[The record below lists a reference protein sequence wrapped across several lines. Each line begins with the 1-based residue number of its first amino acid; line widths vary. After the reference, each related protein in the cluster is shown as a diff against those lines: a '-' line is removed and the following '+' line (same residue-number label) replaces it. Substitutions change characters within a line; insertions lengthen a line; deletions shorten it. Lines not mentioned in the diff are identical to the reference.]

1 MAVLS
6 KEEHKR
12 LEKELYDRFHI
23 LLNAFTSRELKSPKE
38 GTLRKGTW
46 RHPDTMCATVASTDE
61 LKLAVSDFRTILTRL
76 HQLK

>member
-12 LEKELYDRFHI
+12 LKRELNDRFRK
-23 LLNAFTSRELKSPKE
+23 LSDAFTSREIKNSKE
-38 GTLRKGTW
+38 GALRKGTW
-46 RHPDTMCATVASTDE
+46 RHPDTMCATIASTGE